1 MTEALR
7 INDVTVTPVAFRN
20 PLPLTCGLS
29 DRDDTGYMQRPH
41 PHTGSAPRA
50 GRRPPSTESPRK
62 EFSWPGSTG

>member
-20 PLPLTCGLS
+20 PPPLTCGLR

-41 PHTGSAPRA
+41 PEYRL
-50 GRRPPSTESPRK
+50 RSPRR
-62 EFSWPGSTG
+62 